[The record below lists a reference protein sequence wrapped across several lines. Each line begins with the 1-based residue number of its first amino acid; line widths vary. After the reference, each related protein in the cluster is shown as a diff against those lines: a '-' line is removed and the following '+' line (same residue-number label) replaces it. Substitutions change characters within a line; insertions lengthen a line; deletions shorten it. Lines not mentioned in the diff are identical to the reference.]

1 MAKSFEYSEQIAYP
15 PLDRVHATVTD
26 RAFWQHRFEEAPE
39 KLTLDDSRGPPG
51 TLTATMRDTIG
62 ASSLPGLVRKVV
74 SGELKVERADEWGGA
89 LDGDRADG
97 RISGSSTGI
106 PVKIE
111 CTSVLRASVDVTV
124 LDVAGSVQVKIPLV
138 GGQIESLVRK
148 LVGDMVG
155 QDRDA
160 IEKWLGD
167 S

>member
-1 MAKSFEYSEQIAYP
+1 M
-15 PLDRVHATVTD
+15 
-26 RAFWQHRFEEAPE
+26 
-39 KLTLDDSRGPPG
+39 
-51 TLTATMRDTIG
+51 
-62 ASSLPGLVRKVV
+62 
-74 SGELKVERADEWGGA
+74 GA
-89 LDGDRADG
+89 LDGDHADG

-106 PVKIE
+106 PVKID
-111 CTSVLRASVDVTV
+111 CTSVLRASGDVTV
-124 LDVAGSVQVKIPLV
+124 LDVSGSVQVKIPLV

>member
-1 MAKSFEYSEQIAYP
+1 MAKSFDYSEEIAY

-26 RAFWQHRFEEAPE
+26 PAFWQHRFEEAPE
-39 KLTLDDSRGPPG
+39 KLTLDDSRGPG

-74 SGELKVERADEWGGA
+74 SGELKVERADEWCA
-89 LDGDRADG
+89 LDGDHADG
-97 RISGSSTGI
+97 RVSGSSTGI

-111 CTSVLRASVDVTV
+111 STAVLRAAGDVTV
-124 LDVAGSVQVKIPLV
+124 LRLAGSVQVKIPLV

-167 S
+167 H

>member
-1 MAKSFEYSEQIAYP
+1 MAKSFDYSEEVAYP
-15 PLDRVHATVTD
+15 IDRVHAALTD
-26 RAFWQHRFEEAPE
+26 PAFWRHRFEEAPD
-39 KLTLDDSRGPPG
+39 KLTLDDSRGPG

-74 SGELKVERADEWGGA
+74 TGELKVERADQWGA
-89 LDGDRADG
+89 LDGDHADG
-97 RISGSSTGI
+97 RITGSSTGI
-106 PVKIE
+106 PVQIE
-111 CTSVLRASVDVTV
+111 GASVLRASGDVTV
-124 LDVAGSVQVKIPLV
+124 LGLTGTVQVKIPLV
-138 GGQIESLVRK
+138 GGQIESLIRK

>member
-15 PLDRVHATVTD
+15 IDRVHATVTD

-39 KLTLDDSRGPPG
+39 KLTLDDSRGPG

-74 SGELKVERADEWGGA
+74 SGELKVERADEWGA
-89 LDGDRADG
+89 LDCDRADG

-111 CTSVLRASVDVTV
+111 CTSVLRASGDVTV

-160 IEKWLGD
+160 IEKWIGD

>member
-1 MAKSFEYSEQIAYP
+1 MAKSFDYSEEIAY

-26 RAFWQHRFEEAPE
+26 PAFWQHRFEEAPE
-39 KLTLDDSRGPPG
+39 KLTLDDSRGPG

-74 SGELKVERADEWGGA
+74 SGELKVERADEWCA
-89 LDGDRADG
+89 LDGDHADG
-97 RISGSSTGI
+97 RVSGSSTGI

-111 CTSVLRASVDVTV
+111 STAVLRASGDVTV
-124 LDVAGSVQVKIPLV
+124 LRLAGSVQVKIPLV

-167 S
+167 H

>member
-1 MAKSFEYSEQIAYP
+1 MAKSFDYSEQIAYP
-15 PLDRVHATVTD
+15 IDRVHGTVTD

-39 KLTLDDSRGPPG
+39 KLTLDDSRGPG

-74 SGELKVERADEWGGA
+74 SGELKVERADEWGA
-89 LDGDRADG
+89 LDGDHADG
-97 RISGSSTGI
+97 RINGSSTGI
-106 PVKIE
+106 PVKID
-111 CTSVLRASVDVTV
+111 CTSVLRASGDVTV
-124 LDVAGSVQVKIPLV
+124 LDVSGTVQVKIPLV

-148 LVGDMVG
+148 LIGDMIG

>member
-1 MAKSFEYSEQIAYP
+1 MAKSFDYSEEVAYP
-15 PLDRVHATVTD
+15 IDRVHAAVTD
-26 RAFWQHRFEEAPE
+26 PAFWQHRFEEAPD
-39 KLTLDDSRGPPG
+39 KLTLDDSGGPG

-74 SGELKVERADEWGGA
+74 TGELKVERADVWGA
-89 LDGDRADG
+89 LDSDHADG
-97 RISGSSTGI
+97 RITGSSTGI
-106 PVKIE
+106 PVQIAG
-111 CTSVLRASVDVTV
+111 TSVLRASGDVTV
-124 LDVAGSVQVKIPLV
+124 LGLTGSVQVKIPLV
-138 GGQIESLVRK
+138 GGQIESLIRK

>member
-1 MAKSFEYSEQIAYP
+1 MAKSFEYSEQIAY

-26 RAFWQHRFEEAPE
+26 RAFWQHRFEEAPG
-39 KLTLDDSRGPPG
+39 KLTLDDSRGPG

-74 SGELKVERADEWGGA
+74 SGELRVERADEWGA

-124 LDVAGSVQVKIPLV
+124 LDVAGSVHVKIPLV

>member
-1 MAKSFEYSEQIAYP
+1 MAKSFDYSEQIAYP
-15 PLDRVHATVTD
+15 IDRVHATVTD

-39 KLTLDDSRGPPG
+39 KLTLDDSRGPG

-74 SGELKVERADEWGGA
+74 TGELKVERADEWGA
-89 LDGDRADG
+89 LDGDHAEG

-106 PVKIE
+106 PVKID
-111 CTSVLRASVDVTV
+111 CTSVLRASGDVTV
-124 LDVAGSVQVKIPLV
+124 LDVSGSVQVKIPLV

-148 LVGDMVG
+148 LIGDMVG

>member
-1 MAKSFEYSEQIAYP
+1 MAKSFDYSEEIAYP
-15 PLDRVHATVTD
+15 IDRVHATVTD
-26 RAFWQHRFEEAPE
+26 PAFWQHRVEEAPD
-39 KLTLDDSRGPPG
+39 KLTLDDSRGPG

-74 SGELKVERADEWGGA
+74 SGELKVERADEWGA
-89 LDGDRADG
+89 LDGDHADG
-97 RISGSSTGI
+97 RVSGSSTGI

-111 CTSVLRASVDVTV
+111 SAAVLRASGDVTV
-124 LDVAGSVQVKIPLV
+124 LRLTGSVQVKIPLV

-167 S
+167 R

>member
-1 MAKSFEYSEQIAYP
+1 MAKSFDYSEEIAY

-26 RAFWQHRFEEAPE
+26 PAFWQHRFEEAPE
-39 KLTLDDSRGPPG
+39 KLTLDDSRGPG

-74 SGELKVERADEWGGA
+74 SGELKVERADEWGA
-89 LDGDRADG
+89 LDGDHAAG
-97 RISGSSTGI
+97 RVSGSSTGI

-111 CTSVLRASVDVTV
+111 STAVLRASGDVTV
-124 LDVAGSVQVKIPLV
+124 LRLAGSVQVKIPLV

-167 S
+167 H

>member
-1 MAKSFEYSEQIAYP
+1 MAKSFDYSEQIAYP
-15 PLDRVHATVTD
+15 IDRVHATVTD
-26 RAFWQHRFEEAPE
+26 RAFWQHRFDEAPE
-39 KLTLDDSRGPPG
+39 KLTLDDSRGPG
-51 TLTATMRDTIG
+51 TLTATMRDSIG

-74 SGELKVERADEWGGA
+74 SGELKVERADEWCA
-89 LDGDRADG
+89 LDGDHADG
-97 RISGSSTGI
+97 RVSGSSTGI

-111 CTSVLRASVDVTV
+111 STAVLRAAGDVTV
-124 LDVAGSVQVKIPLV
+124 LRLAGSVQVKIPLV

-167 S
+167 H

>member
-1 MAKSFEYSEQIAYP
+1 MAKSFDYSEEVAYP
-15 PLDRVHATVTD
+15 IDRVHAAVTD
-26 RAFWQHRFEEAPE
+26 PAFWQHRFGEAPD
-39 KLTLDDSRGPPG
+39 KLTLDDSGGPG
-51 TLTATMRDTIG
+51 TLTATMRATIG

-74 SGELKVERADEWGGA
+74 TGELKVERADAWGA
-89 LDGDRADG
+89 LDGDHADG

-106 PVKIE
+106 PVKID
-111 CTSVLRASVDVTV
+111 CTSVLRASGDVTV
-124 LDVAGSVQVKIPLV
+124 LDVSGSVQVKIPLV